1 MFNSNSGRVP
11 AKSHLQKQVLFL
23 TVLLSVSFVLTTTV
37 FWIYEQGQS
46 EIQHF
51 GDVAWWWFVT
61 SATVGYGDLVPITTL
76 GRTAG
81 VIAIII
87 GLFGYTHIIGI
98 ILQVVQHKFEE
109 EERGHGRVNFKDHV
123 VICEYT
129 AFADELIQEITGH
142 NLFPDRKLVIV
153 GSLVNRTPYSEH
165 SFIYGQPISPKV
177 LKRAN
182 ISEAGVIFVFSNN
195 RFTDPDT
202 KTLHVC
208 SRIKKINDHA
218 PLYVELHNPNHELL
232 KELPG
237 EVIVMNSSDMLHKAI
252 QHKFIDVEQYLENQY

>member
-1 MFNSNSGRVP
+1 MFNSHAGGP
-11 AKSHLQKQVLFL
+11 PTKSHLQKQVLFL
-23 TVLLSVSFVLTTTV
+23 LVLLSGSFLLTTTV

-46 EIQHF
+46 EIRHF

-61 SATVGYGDLVPITTL
+61 SATVGYGDLVPVTSE

-81 VIAIII
+81 VVAIII

-98 ILQVVQHKFEE
+98 ILQVIQHKFEE
-109 EERGHGRVNFKDHV
+109 EERGRVAVDFKDHV

-129 AFADELIQEITGH
+129 AFADELIQEIKERR
-142 NLFPDRKLVIV
+142 LFKDRELVIV

-165 SFIYGQPISPKV
+165 SFIYGEPISPQV

-195 RFTDPDT
+195 RFSDPDI

-208 SRIKKINDHA
+208 SRIKKLNDHS
-218 PLYVELHNPNHELL
+218 PLYVELHNQEHELL
-232 KELPG
+232 NELPG
-237 EVIVMNSSDMLHKAI
+237 EVMVMNSSDMLHKAI
-252 QHKFIDVEQYLENQY
+252 QHKFIDVEQYLDR